1 MSKSIINV
9 SFYSPYLIANG
20 VKVCQSL
27 YLQRND
33 RCYRFVHRQTD
44 INYLGKCW
52 YALYNTFQSAITV
65 YRQIGHHIYF
75 SQCSKSNLLVLPPLD
90 PVWTDPSTLLKATK
104 KLFDNWRIML
114 LSALSLCQIIVS
126 SVPML
131 ILYYLHLQC
140 ISATSYVLY
149 LQSQAKWTTLYFGLI
164 MLFVLYFFQG
174 VCFIKEPK
182 SNTSHDSVATCD
194 LCDPR
199 ILYSMNHNLWHS
211 IIYNMEITLGC
222 QGILCIS
229 NA

>member
-9 SFYSPYLIANG
+9 SFYSPYHIANG

-27 YLQRND
+27 YFQRND
-33 RCYRFVHRQTD
+33 RCYRFVHRQTA

-90 PVWTDPSTLLKATK
+90 PVWTDPCTLLMATK
-104 KLFDNWRIML
+104 KLFDNLCIML
-114 LSALSLCQIIVS
+114 FLNALSLCQIIVS

-131 ILYYLHLQC
+131 ILYYLLYYLHLQC
-140 ISATSYVLY
+140 ISTTSYVLY

-164 MLFVLYFFQG
+164 MLVVLYFSR
-174 VCFIKEPK
+174 VY
-182 SNTSHDSVATCD
+182 V
-194 LCDPR
+194 L
-199 ILYSMNHNLWHS
+199 
-211 IIYNMEITLGC
+211 
-222 QGILCIS
+222 
-229 NA
+229 